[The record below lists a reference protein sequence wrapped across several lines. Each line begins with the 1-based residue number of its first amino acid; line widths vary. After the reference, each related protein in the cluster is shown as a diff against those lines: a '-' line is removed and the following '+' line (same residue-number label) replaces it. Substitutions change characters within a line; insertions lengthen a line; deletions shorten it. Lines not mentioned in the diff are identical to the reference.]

1 MTRSEQ
7 DEALRGVAR
16 QPSLIEFFEITGL
29 FGYRTVGLSS
39 SNAASILIARNGSGK
54 TTLLAALDAFLR
66 GQFSRFAGL
75 QFERITCVLRGNN
88 PMVLYRDDVDKLTE
102 LSANSEFVVRAKA
115 WEVEPL
121 ALLELLETNLK
132 DLKFAELAENPTFYA
147 IYSKL
152 GYDFSVA
159 RSQCERLAQSMRGKS
174 PNIDWLRDS
183 LRQSLQGFEIVYLP
197 TYRRI
202 ELSLPDSET
211 RPGQR
216 RKNIL
221 ARLGIARSGLYTA
234 DIQFGLGDIS
244 ARLKTLYSDMR
255 YLSNQGYGK
264 ISANVIND
272 LISGGYKQDDDKA
285 YDLPSKDSLEIFF
298 SRLKDGEDAYRNVRY
313 GSYFATPDLSKVY
326 SDDVPNDARPFLEY
340 FLHQLNSVIK
350 ETRGTEDLV
359 EAFRSSCNK
368 YLSGDD
374 ESTDQ
379 YGNSTEDEFDNKVLD
394 FNRRNLTVKVMGSA
408 SGKEVPLESLSSGEK
423 QMISLFARLYLY
435 PGDKIV
441 LIDEPEL
448 SLSLDWQRQILPD
461 VLTAPTCRQLIAI
474 THSPFIFDN
483 ALEDFA
489 GPLRLRVNPMS
500 GPDMFGASA
509 FDQMDEDGDDPS

>member
-1 MTRSEQ
+1 MPILDNPRSLQESA
-7 DEALRGVAR
+7 EL
-16 QPSLIEFFEITGL
+16 PSIVRLFEINGL
-29 FGYRTVGLSS
+29 FGYRSVGLSS
-39 SNAASILIARNGSGK
+39 DFAATILIARNGSGK

-75 QFERITCVLRGNN
+75 QFDNIRCQIAGCPEMILR
-88 PMVLYRDDVDKLTE
+88 REDVEMLTD
-102 LSANSEFVVRAKA
+102 LSASHEFVVRAKA

-121 ALLELLETNLK
+121 ALLELLETNTK
-132 DLKFAELAENPTFYA
+132 GAKHSDLIENPTFYT

-152 GYDFSVA
+152 GYDFTVA
-159 RSQCERLAQSMRGKS
+159 TSQCERLAQSLVGKS
-174 PNIDWLRDS
+174 PNIDFLRENLRTS
-183 LRQSLQGFEIVYLP
+183 LAGIEIVYLP

-202 ELSLPDSET
+202 ELSLPDVES
-211 RPGQR
+211 RPNQR
-216 RKNIL
+216 RRSIL
-221 ARLGIARSGLYTA
+221 SRLGMARSGLYTA

-244 ARLKTLYSDMR
+244 ARLKTLYSEMR

-272 LISGGYKQDDDKA
+272 LISGDYRRDTA
-285 YDLPSKDSLEIFF
+285 RPSELPSKESLEIFF
-298 SRLKDGEDAYRNVRY
+298 SRIKDAEDSFRHIRY
-313 GSYFATPDLSKVY
+313 GSYFTPPDLARVY
-326 SDDVPNDARPFLEY
+326 SGDVPEDARQFLDY
-340 FLHQLNSVIK
+340 FLHQLNSVIQ

-359 EAFRSSCNK
+359 EAFISSCNK

-374 ESTDQ
+374 NSTDRYQ
-379 YGNSTEDEFDNKVLD
+379 FPDEGNLDNKALA
-394 FNRRNLTVKVMGSA
+394 FNRRNLTVRVISLL
-408 SGKEVPLESLSSGEK
+408 SRREVPLESLSSGEK

-435 PGDKIV
+435 PGNKIV

-483 ALEDFA
+483 ELERFA
-489 GPLRLRVNPMS
+489 GPLHLQMEPRNDLFPPS
-500 GPDMFGASA
+500 GYESD
-509 FDQMDEDGDDPS
+509 DEGEDEIL